1 MDVVVVGA
9 GICGLAAAYE
19 LQRRGADVVVLEAE
33 GVGAGQSAGLGRIFR
48 IAHGDPR
55 LCALALEARERWL
68 AWEDELGAGRLLG
81 EEGLVVVASAGR
93 PATGRPQR
101 RRARPP
107 RPGRLPASCRRR
119 SDARPARRSR
129 PSRAPTSRRG
139 SRSWRAITNGT
150 AGSSTRSRAAC
161 GSGARSTRW
170 PRELTVRRATVTDLG
185 SIEADAILVCAGLGT
200 QALVPQLDF
209 ELTVGPHVRVTY
221 DAPAPAACVI
231 SPELYALPLG
241 STGRFAVGM
250 HDYRA
255 TPTMFDGLEPVGR
268 MECVSLE
275 APWLDERGDGFLAL
289 RDGRVTAFGGSNL
302 MKFGPLLGDRL
313 ARSVLDGAVHPDLT
327 GAQQHDP
334 RDGQQDAD
342 VLHGAQPLAQEQ
354 D

>member
-1 MDVVVVGA
+1 M
-9 GICGLAAAYE
+9 
-19 LQRRGADVVVLEAE
+19 
-33 GVGAGQSAGLGRIFR
+33 
-48 IAHGDPR
+48 
-55 LCALALEARERWL
+55 
-68 AWEDELGAGRLLG
+68 
-81 EEGLVVVASAGR
+81 
-93 PATGRPQR
+93 
-101 RRARPP
+101 
-107 RPGRLPASCRRR
+107 
-119 SDARPARRSR
+119 
-129 PSRAPTSRRG
+129 
-139 SRSWRAITNGT
+139 
-150 AGSSTRSRAAC
+150 
-161 GSGARSTRW
+161 
-170 PRELTVRRATVTDLG
+170 
-185 SIEADAILVCAGLGT
+185 CAGLGT
-200 QALVPQLDF
+200 QALVPALDF

-327 GAQQHDP
+327 GAEQHDP

-342 VLHGAQPLAQEQ
+342 VLHGAQPLAQER